1 LRKVMDNIIQ
11 IRDLTFAYAAGDEPV
26 LSDINIDIGSGE
38 FVIIMGSSGS
48 GKTTLLKMLKRNMI
62 PAGRYSGRVYIYGK
76 EADKLTD
83 RENAA
88 GIGYVSQDPDNQ
100 IVTDKVWHELAFGL
114 ENLGMDNVTIRK
126 KVAEMSEYFGI
137 TGWYDKEVSKL
148 SGGQK
153 QILNLASVMVM
164 QPGILLLD
172 EPTANLDPL
181 AAIRFLDVVKRIN
194 QELGVTVVM
203 VEHNLEY
210 IYADADRIIAIDKGR
225 VAANSSPKKAAAD
238 IIAAG
243 SFLIEGLPVASRLY
257 SGYNKKNGNSVVSY
271 NNVNIDSNNKDNHI
285 LSDEIPLTVKEGRRW
300 YVNYKK
306 VYGKDITKDKD
317 KINNFAGKSIIND
330 KVIKKD
336 VLEEDNITGNKN
348 KKRIGFIKKNNLENK
363 SSRKNTDNIENTVCQ
378 LKNVSYSYN
387 KKLPYII
394 DGVDVSFKE
403 GQITA
408 ILGGNGAGKSTMLK
422 LIAGIIEPVRGK
434 IISNKRIIML
444 PQDPKAV
451 FTEVSVEEELAEV
464 LMDKGNG
471 IYNNMPM
478 EDKREIVEQI
488 IEEFGLNDIRKNN
501 PYDISGGQQE
511 KLAIAKVLLLKPEV
525 LLLDEP
531 TNGLDPYFKKTLGK
545 LLKKI
550 NADGVTIIIVSHD
563 LEFVDSFCD
572 DVIMLFDK
580 KVAAKDS
587 THKFL
592 RDNMFYTTNYYRIM
606 K

>member
-1 LRKVMDNIIQ
+1 MDNIIQ

-137 TGWYDKEVSKL
+137 TGWYDREVSKL

-203 VEHNLEY
+203 VEHNLEH

-271 NNVNIDSNNKDNHI
+271 NNVNIDSNNKNNHI

-336 VLEEDNITGNKN
+336 VLEDNITGNKN

-550 NADGVTIIIVSHD
+550 NAGGVTIIIVSHD

-572 DVIMLFDK
+572 DVIMLFDR
-580 KVAAKDS
+580 KVAAQDS

-592 RDNMFYTTNYYRIM
+592 RDNMFYTTNYYRII